1 MADGDNLQA
10 GAGFSAVRPN
20 VRDPLA
26 GRLIGPGKAF
36 EIEEVRIAG
45 RTRQVFKG
53 APRTLA
59 EVCTRSLGFGSRPMV
74 VHNDV
79 QLSFE
84 EAFARAGSLAR
95 ALREQYGVVRGTKVA
110 VAMSNRPEWIVS
122 LLAVTAAGGVAALV
136 NSRGVAEEML
146 RAITAVGCELAI
158 LDAERAAVI
167 TASLPD
173 PAWPRIVV
181 GADAASLRP
190 GRDADFAEL
199 TQPVPG
205 QGFEPLTMDPA
216 DGAVI
221 LFTSGTTGFPKGALL
236 SHGALAYSA
245 SLSSVMGALQDLRYE
260 EEVGEKLPPERRSM
274 ISPAVVL
281 SPMFHLSGIIPV
293 VRAITVGATIHIM
306 TKWNA
311 DIAFDMIEQTGLSRL
326 AFVPTMLWDMLN
338 SPRATPK
345 NLAAVQYMSNGG
357 GPLNPT
363 LLAEIRRRMPK
374 CLIANTYG
382 QTENSAW
389 ACSISG
395 QPYLDNPES
404 CGWACPTIEVSVRRD
419 DGTEAQVGE
428 PGELWVRSAGVM
440 NEYVSEPEATAATL
454 QDGWCASGDIGK
466 VDDNGLFTVLDRKKN
481 MVISGGENIYCAEVE
496 RVLFDHP
503 GVSEAIAYGVPDSR
517 LGERLVATV
526 VVKPE
531 GDISEDALK
540 AYCRQ
545 RLAIYK
551 TPREIVLTREPL
563 VRTASGKIDRGTFL
577 SRLRA
582 AS

>member
-1 MADGDNLQA
+1 MADGDKLQA

-20 VRDPLA
+20 IRDPLVE
-26 GRLIGPGKAF
+26 RLIGPGKAF

-45 RTRQVFKG
+45 RAQQVFKG

-59 EVCTRSLGFGSRPMV
+59 EVCTRALGFGARPMV
-74 VHNDV
+74 VHNDR
-79 QLSFE
+79 QLTFE

-95 ALREQYGVVRGTKVA
+95 ALRERFGVARGTKVA
-110 VAMSNRPEWIVS
+110 VAMSNRPEWIIS

-146 RAITAVGCELAI
+146 RAIATVDCDLAI
-158 LDAERAAVI
+158 LDAERAEVI
-167 TASLPD
+167 AADLPD
-173 PAWPRIVV
+173 PPWPRIVI
-181 GADAASLRP
+181 GADAARLRP
-190 GRDADFAEL
+190 GRDADFAAL
-199 TQPVPG
+199 TAGASSQA
-205 QGFEPLTMDPA
+205 FEPMAMDPA

-236 SHGALAYSA
+236 SHGALAWSA
-245 SLSSVMGALQDLRYE
+245 TLSGVMGALQDLRYE
-260 EEVGEKLPPERRSM
+260 EENGETLPPERRSM
-274 ISPAVVL
+274 VSPAVVL
-281 SPMFHLSGIIPV
+281 SPFFHLSGIIPV
-293 VRAITVGATIHIM
+293 IRAVSVGATIHIM

-311 DIAFDMIEQTGLSRL
+311 DIAFDMVEQTGLSRL

-345 NLAAVQYMSNGG
+345 NLAAIQYMVNGG

-363 LLAEIRRRMPK
+363 LVAEIRRRMPK

-389 ACSISG
+389 ASSISG
-395 QPYLDNPES
+395 QPYLDNPGS
-404 CGWACPTIEVSVRRD
+404 CGWACPTIQVCVLRE
-419 DGTEAQVGE
+419 DGTEADIGE
-428 PGELWVRSAGVM
+428 SGELWVRSAGVM
-440 NEYVSEPEATAATL
+440 NEYFGDPKATAATL
-454 QDGWCASGDIGK
+454 HDGWCASGDIGR
-466 VDDNGLFTVLDRKKN
+466 VDENGMFTVLDRKKN

-503 GVSEAIAYGVPDSR
+503 AVLEVIAYGVPDAR
-517 LGERLVATV
+517 LGERLVTTV
-526 VVKPE
+526 VLRPAADVT
-531 GDISEDALK
+531 EDALK

-545 RLAIYK
+545 HLAIYK
-551 TPREIVLTREPL
+551 TPRDIVLTREPL